1 LPRKIV
7 ACPACQA
14 RFDVSSFKPGSKIR
28 CGSCYKILMIPA
40 DKGDSAAAPVA
51 KKRSAPVSGKGR
63 QAQAPKAPVP
73 SRKKAAP
80 AARKAAAKPPVRKP
94 AAPKR
99 AAPPRKKAAPAA
111 KSSPPAAPPEL
122 TPVPGTAPP
131 PRKPAPPKKAAPAKP
146 KQDPLIG
153 QKINDEFEIVG
164 ILGKGGYGTVYEA
177 QDLALK
183 RRVALKLML
192 REKTS
197 NKEFVDK
204 FLREARTAAMLS
216 HPNIVRI
223 HLVGFSQVLQQHF
236 LAMEYVEGVT
246 LSDIMSKEGAV
257 PADRAVDIMIQA
269 ATGLAEAHRKN
280 IIHRDIKPGNVMIT
294 PKGVVK
300 IADFGLAKVYDPDA
314 EASTVIGTPYFM
326 PPEQFEGKARDG
338 RTDIYALGVTFYYIL
353 TLKRP
358 FDGRTPAEVLM
369 NVLRS
374 APVPP
379 MEHNP
384 DVPEALWPIIRR
396 MIARKLDDRY
406 STCDEI
412 LRDLKAFQSGA
423 DSEEKAFCTACGFAN
438 VFTAQTCVE
447 CGASLLEPC
456 PSCGTPDVVGAKF
469 CGTCGAN
476 LVEEKAIAGLVA
488 EAQSHVASGRLEQ
501 ALDKFSEARDLSP
514 EKSEVIEGVRR
525 TEEAIGERDRL
536 VRSIENLIEDGS
548 FLEAL
553 PLAQEAAERFPGH
566 EPIAALQ
573 GRVLGGAKGAQLS
586 AALEE
591 AQILLHSGDLFDAC
605 AAARRALEIEPG
617 SDDARKLLDQAEA
630 ALKEHVT
637 ARDLALDLEEQRKLP
652 EALDSWRAALA
663 VLPGDEAAEQAVARI
678 EGVLDQLSR
687 LRSRAAEALAD
698 KDLRTA
704 RSALGDSIDV
714 LPGDPETLDLL
725 GKLRALEEDVAVRF
739 SGALSDLAEGNF
751 ESGSLKLKEL
761 MQEFHHAVRV
771 AEAAEKAEA
780 LHGIAEYFRDTG
792 ELLLGEERREMAHSF
807 LLVAHRIAP
816 GDQRIAALFKDAE
829 RSVRTAEDRLVEARS
844 LVEEEKY
851 ARAQEILESLG
862 GIMSPKAEVA
872 ELYGRSQHEVQV
884 LRAASRNRKQ
894 EVVNAALGTAR
905 ELFSAGRVQAAHAAC
920 QKALRTDPSNEAA
933 LALKQEVD
941 SALEKTDE
949 STRDSKVET
958 AFFEFDDLGLD
969 E

>member
-1 LPRKIV
+1 MPRKIV

-28 CGSCYKILMIPA
+28 CGSCYKILLIPA
-40 DKGDSAAAPVA
+40 DKGSSAAAPAA
-51 KKRSAPVSGKGR
+51 KKPSAPVSGQGR
-63 QAQAPKAPVP
+63 KPAAPKAPVP
-73 SRKKAAP
+73 SRKKAVP
-80 AARKAAAKPPVRKP
+80 SARKAPAKSPARKP
-94 AAPKR
+94 ATKKR
-99 AAPPRKKAAPAA
+99 AAAPRD
-111 KSSPPAAPPEL
+111 SRPAAPPEL
-122 TPVPGTAPP
+122 TPVPGTAP
-131 PRKPAPPKKAAPAKP
+131 APPEPVPAKKAAPVKKAAPAKP

-153 QKINDEFEIVG
+153 QKINNEFEIVG
-164 ILGKGGYGTVYEA
+164 ILGQGGYGTVYEA

-223 HLVGFSQVLQQHF
+223 HLVGFSQDLQQHF

-246 LSDIMSKEGAV
+246 LSDIMSKDGAV
-257 PADRAVDIMIQA
+257 PADRAVEIMIQGA
-269 ATGLAEAHRKN
+269 NGLAEAHRKN

-314 EASTVIGTPYFM
+314 AASTVIGTPYFM

-338 RTDIYALGVTFYYIL
+338 RPDIHAVGVTYNNTIPL
-353 TLKRP
+353 TRP
-358 FDGRTPAEVLM
+358 SDGPTPAEVLM

-374 APVPP
+374 DPVPP
-379 MEHNP
+379 MEHNA
-384 DVPEALWPIIRR
+384 DVPEELWPIIRR

-423 DSEEKAFCTACGFAN
+423 ESEEKAFCAACGFAN
-438 VFTAQTCVE
+438 AFTAQACLE

-469 CGTCGAN
+469 CGACGAN
-476 LVEEKAIAGLVA
+476 LVQEKEIAGLVA
-488 EAQSHVASGRLEQ
+488 EAQSHIASGRLEQ
-501 ALDKFSEARDLSP
+501 ALDKFSDAKDLSP
-514 EKSEVIEGVRR
+514 ENSEVIEGVRR

-536 VRSIENLIEDGS
+536 VLSIEELIEDGS

-553 PLAQEAAERFPGH
+553 PLAEEAADRFPGH

-573 GRVLGGAKGAQLS
+573 GRALGGAKNAQFS

-605 AAARRALEIEPG
+605 ASARRALEIDPDSGE
-617 SDDARKLLDQAEA
+617 ARKLLEQTEA
-630 ALKEHVT
+630 ALEEHVA
-637 ARDLALDLEEQRKLP
+637 ARDLAIELEEQRKLP
-652 EALDSWRAALA
+652 EALDSWKQALA

-687 LRSRAAEALAD
+687 LRSRAVSALDD
-698 KDLRTA
+698 KDLRTG
-704 RSALGDSIDV
+704 RSALEDSIGV
-714 LPGDPETLDLL
+714 LPGDPETLDLVAR
-725 GKLRALEEDVAVRF
+725 LRELEHDVASRF
-739 SGALSDLAEGNF
+739 SAALGNLAEGAF
-751 ESGSLKLKEL
+751 EAGGTKLKEL
-761 MQEFHHAVRV
+761 MHDYQHAARV
-771 AEAAEKAEA
+771 AEASEKADA
-780 LHGIAEYFRDTG
+780 LLGIAQYFRDTG
-792 ELLLGEERREMAHSF
+792 ELLLNEHRREMARGF
-807 LLVAHRIAP
+807 LWVAHRIAP
-816 GDQRIAALFKDAE
+816 GDEKIEALFKDAE
-829 RSVRTAEDRLVEARS
+829 RSVSAAKDRLVEARG

-851 ARAQEILESLG
+851 ARALEILESLG
-862 GIMSPKAEVA
+862 GMMSPNAEVG
-872 ELYGRSQHEVQV
+872 ELSVRSQDELQI
-884 LRAASRNRKQ
+884 LRAASRDRKR

-905 ELFSAGRVQAAHAAC
+905 ELFQAGRVQAAHAAC
-920 QKALRTDPSNEAA
+920 QKALRTDPSNETART
-933 LALKQEVD
+933 LMQEVD
-941 SALEKTDE
+941 RALDQDGQ
-949 STRDSKVET
+949 STGDSKIET
-958 AFFEFDDLGLD
+958 AFFEFKDLGLD